1 MKITCDCIIPF
12 YNEGL
17 KPLEVIDSL
26 IKVKSISKIITIDDG
41 SRDNKTFLKLKTKYS
56 QITSIKLKTN
66 SGKAGAVKEALKYVK
81 SEYVFLVDGDLTGVV
96 PNEFDNTIQKMI
108 SNSSIDMII
117 LPLVT
122 ELMKNDWFRV
132 YVILSGQRIFRVK
145 DLLNVYEDNISGFQ
159 IEVAI
164 NKYMIDKQKNVFWM
178 PSSIHNPS
186 KYKKWGLF
194 EGIKKML
201 SLFREIIK
209 YIGWRNFIWQVLFYC
224 KQEAP

>member
-1 MKITCDCIIPF
+1 MKITCDCIVPF

-41 SRDNKTFLKLKTKYS
+41 SEDNSTYLKLKTKYP

-66 SGKAGAVKEALKYVK
+66 SGKAEAVKEGLEYIE
-81 SEYVFLVDGDLTGVV
+81 STYVFLVDGDLTGVISS
-96 PNEFDNTIQKMI
+96 EFDNTIQKII
-108 SNSSIDMII
+108 SNSNIDMII

-132 YVILSGQRIFRVK
+132 YVILSGQRILRVK
-145 DLLNVYEDNISGFQ
+145 DLLNVYKDNFSGFQ

-164 NKYMIDKQKNVFWM
+164 NKYMIDRQKNVFWM
-178 PSSIHNPS
+178 SSSIRNPS
-186 KYKKWGLF
+186 KYKKWGLL
-194 EGIKKML
+194 EGLKKMF
-201 SLFREIIK
+201 SLFKEIIK
-209 YIGWRNFIWQVLFYC
+209 YTGWRHFIWQVLFYC